1 MISQNDTDQT
11 SRSSIGLAV
20 LLGVGLALSGAIMP
34 LIPPQYRPMN
44 FAVFGAVGLFLGAR
58 AGRYSPLISLG
69 IMLGGKLAADLL
81 NYLIMNPGNAEYLPM
96 PSVYGAYLAYPLLG
110 WCISQVSKYSTLK
123 MLGSAAVGSLFFF
136 LVSNFFSWRDPIT
149 NYPQTLDGLFQA
161 YLMAVP
167 FFSMTLISDF
177 AFSGLLFAAHAELS
191 RLPIAKPIPIE
202 VRS

>member
-20 LLGVGLALSGAIMP
+20 LLGLGLAFSGAIMP

-58 AGRYSPLISLG
+58 AGRFSPLISLA

-81 NYLIMNPGNAEYLPM
+81 NYFLMNPGNADYLPM

-110 WCISQVSKYSTLK
+110 WWLSSLKNHSFLK
-123 MLGSAAVGSLFFF
+123 MLGSAGVGSVCFF
-136 LVSNFFSWRDPIT
+136 LVSNFFSWRDQLLH
-149 NYPQTLDGLFQA
+149 YPQTLDGLLQA
-161 YLMAVP
+161 YVMGLP
-167 FFSMTLISDF
+167 FFSSTLISDL
-177 AFSGLLFAAHAELS
+177 AFSGLLFAAHAEFA
-191 RLPIAKPIPIE
+191 RLPISKPIPIE